1 MVAILTGV
9 KWNLNVV
16 LICISFKF
24 NMHIDGE
31 MVTAGLADPSRVCL
45 IKGLVPRVVWW
56 NLWGGSGTFG
66 V

>member
-31 MVTAGLADPSRVCL
+31 MVTAVLVVGL